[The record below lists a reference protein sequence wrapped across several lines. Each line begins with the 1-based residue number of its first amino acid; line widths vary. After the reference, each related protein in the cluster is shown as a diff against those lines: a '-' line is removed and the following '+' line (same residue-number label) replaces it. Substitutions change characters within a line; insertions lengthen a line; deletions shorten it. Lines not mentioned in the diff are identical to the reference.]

1 MLSFVRHAP
10 ACAFRS
16 QFRRTDS
23 PAAMPAMDVSDRGRT
38 IERLLGSVAV
48 SAILA
53 GVGLLVA
60 IDPAR
65 ADCVPD
71 GGITVC
77 SGEMLGNNFLGG
89 SVLFDKTYKTVGA
102 PELFGAYVLSE
113 SGAMTVT
120 TEAGSVIS
128 AYGYGLQ
135 IENNGTGATTL
146 SLAGEL
152 LGGTTGV
159 LVLGN
164 SGTTDLTIVQ
174 SAGTISGSLNGIET
188 HNSGTGNTLVTVAG
202 TVNTLNINNGT
213 TAKNL
218 DIVQNG
224 GSITGNLYGIYA
236 HNSGTGHTNITTSG
250 TIQAVGGG
258 SYGVYAQS
266 SASGTDLTFTQR
278 GGSITG
284 SGGGVLLFNWGTG
297 NTYATVSGTI
307 GSTAPYAG
315 GLSVTNSPDNT
326 GSLTV
331 VQTAGSISGKVA
343 IEVSHPGTG
352 DTTVRTAAEAIGTI
366 TGINANTFGGN
377 QTIIQSGGRISGG
390 EDGINSHAFGGI
402 QTISVDGKVSGG
414 TRRGIYAYNDSGV
427 TAITVGAGAR
437 VSGGTYGIEIGG
449 SGSTINAS
457 GRISGGSAAI
467 WYNGSNNTLNV
478 YNSARFN
485 GAVDFNST
493 TGNTI
498 NFHTGSYTL
507 AVEDYLV
514 NSNQINVKDKSLTL
528 ITSGIDPDTKA
539 GNIVV
544 VDNKAVSASPGM
556 VRDFAGGILGLVG
569 DIIDIDA
576 PRPAR
581 TSGAPLGYADTTGRP
596 SPTDIQ
602 TGSIGQG
609 TTYDAYGNL
618 VWLRSLAAARQQDA
632 SGGQGAL
639 QSRQWGMAGGIDHQ
653 HDDWRF
659 GAFAGGGKTSATLDG
674 GSGSSSGDIG
684 LAGGYARRTLG
695 TAWLDAVLA
704 GGYIRT
710 ETKRRIGTGG
720 ETATGSFDGWFG
732 AGELA
737 LATRFALGDRWSL
750 TPSLKARYVAAAYDG
765 YKERGSSQNVSYDAH
780 NAQGLEQ
787 RFEAKLNYQTSSEGR
802 PMNYWLKAAG
812 FAQETI
818 GKTGYG
824 ATVLDTDF
832 TVRALG
838 DRTVYGTTVGLGFD
852 IVLMKNVSIFSD
864 IDGTLTSDHARAGS
878 VRGGMKVA
886 F

>member
-1 MLSFVRHAP
+1 M
-10 ACAFRS
+10 
-16 QFRRTDS
+16 
-23 PAAMPAMDVSDRGRT
+23 SDQGRT
-38 IERLLGSVAV
+38 VERLLGSVAA

-53 GVGLLVA
+53 GVGLLFA
-60 IDPAR
+60 IGPAR
-65 ADCVPD
+65 ADCMYNGD
-71 GGITVC
+71 ITVC
-77 SGEMLGNNFLGG
+77 SGETRGNNFLNG
-89 SVLFDKTYKTVGA
+89 SVLFEKTYKTVG
-102 PELFGAYVLSE
+102 PLETFGAYVDTVGGS
-113 SGAMTVT
+113 MTVT
-120 TEAGSVIS
+120 AEAGSEIVGF
-128 AYGYGLQ
+128 AFGLYVY
-135 IENNGTGATTL
+135 NGGTGATTIT
-146 SLAGEL
+146 SAGEL
-152 LGGTTGV
+152 SGALTGLSV
-159 LVLGN
+159 STN
-164 SGTTDLTIVQ
+164 SNTTDLTINQ
-174 SAGTISGSLNGIET
+174 TGGTISGGYSGIEAF
-188 HNSGTGNTLVTVAG
+188 NGGTGNTSVAVAG
-202 TVNTLNINNGT
+202 TLNTLYVSNGI

-224 GSITGNLYGIYA
+224 GSITGDSYGIYA
-236 HNSGTGHTNITTSG
+236 YNAGTGHTNVTTSSTVQSLG
-250 TIQAVGGG
+250 AG
-258 SYGVYAQS
+258 SYGVYVQNGPNS
-266 SASGTDLTFTQR
+266 TDLTFTQK
-278 GGSITG
+278 GGSIIG
-284 SGGGVLLFNWGTG
+284 SGAGALLFNGGTG
-297 NTYATVSGTI
+297 DTNVTVSGTI
-307 GSTAPYAG
+307 GSTEPYSG
-315 GLSVTNSPDNT
+315 GLYVGNYSSNT
-326 GSLTV
+326 GDLTV
-331 VQTAGSISGKVA
+331 VQTAGLIYGKAA
-343 IEVSHPGTG
+343 IEVSHLGTG
-352 DTTVRTAAEAIGTI
+352 DTKVQTAGNVIGTI
-366 TGINANTFGGN
+366 SGIEANTFGGN
-377 QTIIQSGGRISGG
+377 QTIVQTSGKITGG
-390 EDGINSHAFGGI
+390 DDGINSHAFGGI
-402 QTISVDGKVSGG
+402 QTISVDGKVTGG
-414 TRRGIYAYNDSGV
+414 TRRGIYAYNDTGTTTV
-427 TAITVGAGAR
+427 TVGAGGR

-514 NSNQINVKDKSLTL
+514 NSNQINVRDKSLTL

-544 VDNKAVSASPGM
+544 VDNKTVSASPSM
-556 VRDFAGGILGLVG
+556 VRDFSSGILGLVG
-569 DIIDIDA
+569 DIIAIDA
-576 PRPAR
+576 PRPVR
-581 TSGAPLGYADTTGRP
+581 TSGAPLGYADTTARP

-639 QSRQWGMAGGIDHQ
+639 QSRQWGLAGGIDHQ

-659 GAFAGGGKTSATLDG
+659 GTFGGGGKTSSTLDG

-710 ETKRRIGTGG
+710 ETKRRIGSGG

-765 YKERGSSQNVSYDAH
+765 YRERGSSQNVRYDAH
-780 NAQGLEQ
+780 TAQGLEQ

-838 DRTVYGTTVGLGFD
+838 DRTIYGTTVGLGFD
-852 IVLMKNVSIFSD
+852 IVLVKNVSIFSD